1 MPGTND
7 YFARALSALFEIQQ
21 WALANDCQPW
31 HWSTLFRGEYVLI
44 CGPWAHKAV

>member
-21 WALANDCQPW
+21 WALANGCQPGTGRRF
-31 HWSTLFRGEYVLI
+31 SGENM
-44 CGPWAHKAV
+44 C